1 MINELTEYRSLIYT
15 VQTVQVGACL
25 IFGRSLVVVG
35 TYLNWSP
42 IKLLPF
48 SAAHFQ

>member
-25 IFGRSLVVVG
+25 IFGRSLEVG
-35 TYLNWSP
+35 AYLNWSP
-42 IKLLPF
+42 I
-48 SAAHFQ
+48 